1 MNLLDSLQ
9 WRYAAKR
16 MTGER
21 LPQEKV
27 DIVLE
32 AARLAP
38 TSSGIQPFSILE
50 ITDKSLLEKIRPIA
64 HNQPQITEASH
75 LLVFAAWD
83 DVTGEHI
90 DKVYSHIARERGL
103 PEDAQAA
110 YVDALKKRFAAL
122 SPEKRTAWAANQSY
136 IALGIA
142 ITAAASEQIDATPM
156 EGFRNAELDQLLR
169 LPERGLRSV
178 TLLALGYRDPANDR
192 FVHLKKVRRPKQELV
207 IEYKEPTFSKS

>member
-1 MNLLDSLQ
+1 MNVLNSLQ

-38 TSSGIQPFSILE
+38 TSSGIQPFSILQ
-50 ITDKSLLEKIRPIA
+50 ITDKGLLEKIRPIA
-64 HNQPQITEASH
+64 FNQPQITEASH

-90 DKVYSHIARERGL
+90 DKVYAHIANERHL

-110 YVDALKKRFAAL
+110 YVDALKKRFAAWT
-122 SPEKRTAWAANQSY
+122 PEKRAAWAANQSY

-142 ITAAASEQIDATPM
+142 ITAAASEKIDATPM
-156 EGFRNAELDQLLR
+156 EGFHNTGLDQLLG

-178 TLLALGYRDPANDR
+178 TLLALGYRDSANDR
-192 FVHLKKVRRPKQELV
+192 FVNLKKVRRPKEELV
-207 IEYKEPTFSKS
+207 IEF